1 MRLADEEDG
10 VKEAPL
16 RIKDDVSVSPEP
28 PCGLEVGIAVCP
40 IVNLRDCVQKASPK
54 YQADEQ
60 CRNAQQKYLP
70 EWHS

>member
-40 IVNLRDCVQKASPK
+40 HSKSPGLRAES
-54 YQADEQ
+54 
-60 CRNAQQKYLP
+60 
-70 EWHS
+70 